1 MGRVLMKLMKW
12 QKIVSEMLQGKRKKY
27 LLFALILVVLLIGI
41 YLLNHPQK
49 ASKTTAN
56 FTAVVQSYQVTRQD
70 MVKRVTLSGATVPD
84 AQVDLAPK
92 YAGRITAINVNLGD
106 HVQAGDVLLVQDQGD
121 LDISINENSAAAR
134 QAEADVRTEETSY
147 RSDYVKAQVDF
158 DQANT
163 NYNRYV
169 VLFNQ
174 GAVSQQALE
183 DMYQL
188 MMSAKATLENL
199 QNQGMDGTPAVIE
212 SKRAAYAKAG
222 YTVDGLQKQRTD
234 MEILAPRDGVIG
246 YRNAEVGAIATA
258 GQKVLSLVDNRIMY
272 VDCQVSEGDI
282 GAIPVGLAVTVAI
295 DSLGKNYDG
304 HVTYISPAM
313 DSSSSSYI
321 VRLALDATG
330 GQLLGGMFARTEIS
344 VVQRK
349 NTLFVPKDSVVT
361 LNGKSNVFVINA
373 DGTVE
378 SRNVKAGLRN
388 DQFVEIVEGLA
399 VGDTVAVSNI
409 ARLKSG
415 MAVEIAK
422 DNG

>member
-1 MGRVLMKLMKW
+1 MKLQKW
-12 QKIVSEMLQGKRKKY
+12 QKIVSDMLQGKRGKY
-27 LLFALILVVLLIGI
+27 ILFALILVILLVGV
-41 YLLNHPQK
+41 YLLNHSQK
-49 ASKTTAN
+49 VSNKAAG

-70 MVKRVTLSGATVPD
+70 MTKRITLSGATVPD
-84 AQVDLAPK
+84 AQVDLATK
-92 YAGRITAINVNLGD
+92 YTGRITTVNVNLGD
-106 HVQAGDVLLVQDQGD
+106 RVQAGDVLMAQDQGD

-134 QAEADVRTEETSY
+134 QAEADARTQETSY
-147 RSDYVKAQVDF
+147 SSDYVKAQVDF

-174 GAVSQQALE
+174 GAVSQQAL
-183 DMYQL
+183 DGMYQL
-188 MMSAKATLENL
+188 MMSAKATLANL

-222 YTVDGLQKQRTD
+222 YTVDGLQKQRAD
-234 MEILAPRDGVIG
+234 MELIASRDGIIG

-258 GQKVLSLVDNRIMY
+258 GQKVLSIVDNRKMY

-282 GAIPVGLAVTVAI
+282 GAVPLGLAVTVSI
-295 DSLGKNYDG
+295 DSIGKSYTG
-304 HVTYISPAM
+304 YVTYVSPAM
-313 DSSSSSYI
+313 ESSSGSYI
-321 VRLALDATG
+321 VRLTLDETS

-349 NTLFVPKDSVVT
+349 DTLFIPKDSLVT
-361 LNGKSNVFVINA
+361 LNGKSNVFVIKA

-378 SRNVKAGLRN
+378 SRTVKAGLRN

-399 VGDTVAVSNI
+399 AGDRVAVSNI